1 MRIIKILNKLHL
13 QKKNKTTKQNRTNK
27 KQLLTLNSCGKS
39 ALSAGRRDPHP
50 SQKRKLHAQKK
61 NNVSLLWSYF
71 SKNSRGGCGSAV
83 LRGKEALPALRSLG
97 CSSRSPSVPPS
108 APEQRIKAT
117 LNSVT
122 RHYQRNCIIE
132 LKTVSRE
139 VADKKEKK
147 VVIKKNKKN
156 TGADITARAATVRH
170 AAAGARDL
178 KIPAQY

>member
-1 MRIIKILNKLHL
+1 MYPCSGHIFQKI
-13 QKKNKTTKQNRTNK
+13 
-27 KQLLTLNSCGKS
+27 
-39 ALSAGRRDPHP
+39 
-50 SQKRKLHAQKK
+50 HAHT
-61 NNVSLLWSYF
+61 
-71 SKNSRGGCGSAV
+71 A
-83 LRGKEALPALRSLG
+83 ALPCCEAKRRSLG

-132 LKTVSRE
+132 LKTESRE

-147 VVIKKNKKN
+147 VVIKKKKKEN
-156 TGADITARAATVRH
+156 TSADITARAATVCH